1 MLISLIV
8 VVISLCKCLSHRRV
22 EHLKYIQFS
31 LKKKKVDSRGVI
43 IMQNSRV
50 RSSRVSPFAKTTS

>member
-31 LKKKKVDSRGVI
+31 LKKKKSGF
-43 IMQNSRV
+43 Q
-50 RSSRVSPFAKTTS
+50 RSDNHAE